1 MNENK
6 IILPSTIVSP
16 TDIAR
21 LVREVE
27 TVDDYF
33 RQIEIRGQEK
43 TAPRMSKLLD
53 STIAANQLSIEDSAS
68 RDRIVQGLQ
77 TVQASAPIMH
87 ISFSVDPPGSHVQS
101 LVTWLRKN
109 IDSNVLVTVGLQ
121 PNIGAGCVVRTTN
134 KIFDLSLREYFTS
147 KRDFFTKKLHDSLQ
161 ESTPD
166 QSETTQSQVVVT
178 NGVST

>member
-1 MNENK
+1 MDKNK

-21 LVREVE
+21 LVREIE

-33 RQIEIRGQEK
+33 RQLEIRGKEK
-43 TAPRMSKLLD
+43 TIPRMSKLLD
-53 STIAANQLSIEDSAS
+53 STIAANQLSIDDSAN
-68 RDRIVQGLQ
+68 REHIVQGLQ
-77 TVQASAPIMH
+77 TVQTSAPIMH

-109 IDSNVLVTVGLQ
+109 IDDNVLVTVGLQ

-147 KRDFFTKKLHDSLQ
+147 KRDFFTKILHESMQ
-161 ESTPD
+161 ESQSD
-166 QSETTQSQVVVT
+166 QANSKNEQVSVISGATT
-178 NGVST
+178 